1 MKIGDLATTVIKD
14 ELVILLKKEAKQV
27 WKVLRSDGKVTSE
40 WALNLM
46 PYELVII

>member
-27 WKVLRSDGKVTSE
+27 WKVIHSNGKVTSE
-40 WALNLM
+40 WALNLL
-46 PYELVII
+46 PYELNVI